1 MILFLA
7 AIIGLTFIY
16 IIISFSKLSSY
27 IKTMADGKIEIIEK
41 EKGILQKP
49 IENLNNINYGIKNT
63 VNEMIKTE
71 RLKTELITNVSHDL
85 KTPLTSIISY
95 IDLLKGLSLNDKEAV
110 EYINV
115 IEEKSEKLKFLIND
129 LFEASKLSTGQ
140 TKLDYMNVD
149 IIELIKQTM
158 GELSFKI
165 SASEIDF
172 KITAPNTPLL
182 LKIDGK
188 KMWRVFENLLNNI
201 IKYSPKGSRAYI
213 DISETEKSVIIT
225 MKNISSYEMDFEP
238 SELFERFKRGDSARS
253 TEGSG
258 LGLSIAKSI
267 VELHSG
273 KMDINID
280 GDLFKITI
288 ILYK

>member
-1 MILFLA
+1 
-7 AIIGLTFIY
+7 
-16 IIISFSKLSSY
+16 
-27 IKTMADGKIEIIEK
+27 
-41 EKGILQKP
+41 
-49 IENLNNINYGIKNT
+49 
-63 VNEMIKTE
+63 
-71 RLKTELITNVSHDL
+71 
-85 KTPLTSIISY
+85 
-95 IDLLKGLSLNDKEAV
+95 
-110 EYINV
+110 
-115 IEEKSEKLKFLIND
+115 
-129 LFEASKLSTGQ
+129 
-140 TKLDYMNVD
+140 
-149 IIELIKQTM
+149 
-158 GELSFKI
+158 
-165 SASEIDF
+165 
-172 KITAPNTPLL
+172 
-182 LKIDGK
+182 
-188 KMWRVFENLLNNI
+188 MWRVFENLLNNI